1 VIAKD
6 MKKLLRLLPAARR
19 HEGGRYS
26 LLLRP
31 GEDLQA
37 REGLLNTGFTLS
49 VRRHAG
55 HAQEG
60 YQRAYNAI
68 RHEMS
73 PSRFGRFLW
82 KIVRR
87 SSFYV
92 QDRFGPQL
100 EHAQFK
106 MKEYGL
112 YAVMRAEQA
121 PNRDSRVVLSDERD
135 ALGVAR
141 AALDWRFSSIDKHS
155 ARGAMMALDRELRRL
170 DLGYAVPEGW
180 LEDEA
185 VEWECDKLV
194 SAHPIG
200 GYHHMGT
207 ARMGI
212 SDKESV
218 TDGDGRVHGV
228 ENLYI
233 AGSALFP
240 TGGWANP
247 TLTII
252 ALALRLADKIKDN
265 KTGAYRG

>member
-1 VIAKD
+1 
-6 MKKLLRLLPAARR
+6 M
-19 HEGGRYS
+19 
-26 LLLRP
+26 
-31 GEDLQA
+31 
-37 REGLLNTGFTLS
+37 
-49 VRRHAG
+49 
-55 HAQEG
+55 
-60 YQRAYNAI
+60 
-68 RHEMS
+68 
-73 PSRFGRFLW
+73 
-82 KIVRR
+82 
-87 SSFYV
+87 
-92 QDRFGPQL
+92 
-100 EHAQFK
+100 
-106 MKEYGL
+106 
-112 YAVMRAEQA
+112 
-121 PNRDSRVVLSDERD
+121 
-135 ALGVAR
+135 
-141 AALDWRFSSIDKHS
+141 DKHS